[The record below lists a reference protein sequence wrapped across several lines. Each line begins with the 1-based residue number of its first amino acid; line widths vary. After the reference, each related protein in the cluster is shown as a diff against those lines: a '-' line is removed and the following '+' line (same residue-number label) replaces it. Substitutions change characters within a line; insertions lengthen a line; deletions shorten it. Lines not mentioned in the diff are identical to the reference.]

1 MANLM
6 HNYYYGKAGKAD
18 YTPDQLPENRVQLF
32 FEMLRIRFSGL
43 VGLNLLY
50 VLFSLPAIAWTSIN
64 VMMLNASYNS
74 ETGQFAFNFVQD
86 GYLMIYLLLMVP
98 CLGIAGI
105 GATGLMY
112 VLRNWARDQHSF
124 VLSDFKD
131 AIKGNWKQGL
141 VIGLLNG
148 LSLLLAFVSY
158 IYYGQMASQSSVLF
172 YIPQVFVVLLIA
184 IWWMSNMIIY
194 PMMVTYNFNLRQL
207 IRNSMIMVVARLPFS
222 VLFLLGSL
230 AIPVICL
237 IVPYGILI
245 GSLFYLVIGFAL
257 TGFVY
262 ASYANSCFD
271 KYLNPRIEGAQ
282 VGMGMRDPDA
292 IREEE
297 EEIASMEDPNPIER

>member
-6 HNYYYGKAGKAD
+6 HSYYYGKAGKAD
-18 YTPDQLPENRVQLF
+18 YTPDQLPANRVQLF

-50 VLFSLPAIAWTSIN
+50 VLFSLPAIVWTSIN
-64 VMMLNASYNS
+64 AMMLSSSYNS
-74 ETGQFAFNFVQD
+74 ETGQLVFNFVQD

-124 VLSDFKD
+124 VMSDFKD

-158 IYYGQMASQSSVLF
+158 VYYGQMASQSSVLF

-194 PMMVTYNFNLRQL
+194 TMMVTYNFNLRQL

-222 VLFLLGSL
+222 VLFLIGSL
-230 AIPVICL
+230 AIPVLCL
-237 IVPYGILI
+237 VAPYGILI
-245 GSLFYLVIGFAL
+245 GALLYLVIGFSL

-271 KYLNPRIEGAQ
+271 KYLNPRIEDAP